1 MGLKHHPRVVTNGL
15 VFYVD
20 AANTRSYSGSGITV
34 TGLIGGIG
42 GTLVNGVGF
51 SSSNNGTFVFDGTND
66 YMDCGYN
73 SNINNATQLT
83 IECWYRSSN
92 ISKEG
97 IIFGTNSYFP
107 AYGYHME
114 IYQSKLL
121 FQVFPSA
128 SFVQSSITL
137 SNNIWYHLVGTY
149 NSGAINLYVNGITGG
164 SGNYTYSASS
174 ENLILGR
181 YYAGSLSL
189 EGQLSNVKFY
199 NRTLTAQEILQN
211 YNSTKMRYGL

>member
-42 GTLVNGVGF
+42 GSLVNGVGF
-51 SSSNNGTFVFDGTND
+51 SSLNNGTFVFDGTND

-121 FQVFPSA
+121 FQVFPST
-128 SFVQSSITL
+128 STVQSSITL

-181 YYAGSLSL
+181 YYAGTLSL

-199 NRTLTAQEILQN
+199 NRALTQQEILQN
-211 YNSTKMRYGL
+211 YNATKKRYL

>member
-15 VFYVD
+15 VMYLD
-20 AANTRSYSGSGITV
+20 AANTRSYSGSGLTV

-121 FQVFPSA
+121 FQVFPST
-128 SFVQSSITL
+128 STVQSSITL

-181 YYAGSLSL
+181 YYAGTLSL

-199 NRTLTAQEILQN
+199 NRALTQQEILQN
-211 YNSTKMRYGL
+211 YNATKKRYL

>member
-1 MGLKHHPRVVTNGL
+1 MGIAYNTSIVTNGL
-15 VFYVD
+15 VFAID
-20 AANTRSYSGSGITV
+20 AANSRSYSGSGV
-34 TGLIGGIG
+34 TINGLVGGIG
-42 GTLVNGVGF
+42 GTLVNGVGYTA
-51 SSSNNGTFVFDGTND
+51 SNNGSFIFDGTND
-66 YMDCGYN
+66 YIDCGYN

-83 IECWYRSSN
+83 IECWFRSSN

-128 SFVQSSITL
+128 SIVQSSITL
-137 SNNIWYHLVGTY
+137 SNNIWYHLAGTY

-199 NRTLTAQEILQN
+199 NRALTAQEIIQN
-211 YNSTKMRYGL
+211 YNATKKRYL

>member
-42 GTLVNGVGF
+42 GTIVNGVGF

-181 YYAGSLSL
+181 YYAGSFSL

-199 NRTLTAQEILQN
+199 NRALTAQEVLQN
-211 YNSTKMRYGL
+211 YNATKKRYL